1 MGMFLFLRR
10 LLSVVYLMTH
20 PAVPVHLKVLP
31 VLAFIYLVF
40 PRDLWFDFRAFGF
53 LDDFIVGGLFI
64 GTFVNKG
71 WARVLEAQRKRD
83 ETIPAEFRVIN
94 EDDVP
99 SAEGAPLRRHAPRR
113 RAGRRRRPLLR
124 PPGVTSAPAER
135 SGVEESLSMPREGAP
150 CAALA
155 ILPAEGRMLKPI
167 AVEPREGYRIWVRF
181 NDGAS
186 GEVDL
191 RRQGRACSP
200 HGTTALSSNRA
211 SDRLRHRLGR

>member
-83 ETIPAEFRVIN
+83 DTIPAEFRVIN
-94 EDDVP
+94 EDDPTSTEDAP
-99 SAEGAPLRRHAPRR
+99 SDAAHDTDAPDAD
-113 RAGRRRRPLLR
+113 
-124 PPGVTSAPAER
+124 SAPT
-135 SGVEESLSMPREGAP
+135 S
-150 CAALA
+150 
-155 ILPAEGRMLKPI
+155 
-167 AVEPREGYRIWVRF
+167 
-181 NDGAS
+181 
-186 GEVDL
+186 DL
-191 RRQGRACSP
+191 R
-200 HGTTALSSNRA
+200 N
-211 SDRLRHRLGR
+211 

>member
-83 ETIPAEFRVIN
+83 DTIPAEFRVIN
-94 EDDVP
+94 EDDPPSPDDAP
-99 SAEGAPLRRHAPRR
+99 SADDAPSDADAPD
-113 RAGRRRRPLLR
+113 AD
-124 PPGVTSAPAER
+124 SAPT
-135 SGVEESLSMPREGAP
+135 S
-150 CAALA
+150 
-155 ILPAEGRMLKPI
+155 
-167 AVEPREGYRIWVRF
+167 
-181 NDGAS
+181 
-186 GEVDL
+186 DL
-191 RRQGRACSP
+191 RG
-200 HGTTALSSNRA
+200 
-211 SDRLRHRLGR
+211 

>member
-53 LDDFIVGGLFI
+53 LDDFIVGGLII

-71 WARVLEAQRKRD
+71 WARVQAAQRKRD
-83 ETIPAEFRVIN
+83 ETIPAEFRVID

-99 SAEGAPLRRHAPRR
+99 PGEGGAPTDDTP
-113 RAGRRRRPLLR
+113 
-124 PPGVTSAPAER
+124 SADAQDAD
-135 SGVEESLSMPREGAP
+135 GAP
-150 CAALA
+150 T
-155 ILPAEGRMLKPI
+155 
-167 AVEPREGYRIWVRF
+167 
-181 NDGAS
+181 S
-186 GEVDL
+186 DL
-191 RRQGRACSP
+191 RS
-200 HGTTALSSNRA
+200 
-211 SDRLRHRLGR
+211 

>member
-94 EDDVP
+94 EDDPP
-99 SAEGAPLRRHAPRR
+99 STEGAPS
-113 RAGRRRRPLLR
+113 GDT
-124 PPGVTSAPAER
+124 PPGDTQDED
-135 SGVEESLSMPREGAP
+135 GAP
-150 CAALA
+150 
-155 ILPAEGRMLKPI
+155 
-167 AVEPREGYRIWVRF
+167 
-181 NDGAS
+181 S
-186 GEVDL
+186 SDL
-191 RRQGRACSP
+191 RG
-200 HGTTALSSNRA
+200 
-211 SDRLRHRLGR
+211 

>member
-94 EDDVP
+94 EDDAP
-99 SAEGAPLRRHAPRR
+99 SAEDTPPDTPHDTDAPDADGAP
-113 RAGRRRRPLLR
+113 
-124 PPGVTSAPAER
+124 S
-135 SGVEESLSMPREGAP
+135 S
-150 CAALA
+150 
-155 ILPAEGRMLKPI
+155 
-167 AVEPREGYRIWVRF
+167 
-181 NDGAS
+181 
-186 GEVDL
+186 DL
-191 RRQGRACSP
+191 RG
-200 HGTTALSSNRA
+200 
-211 SDRLRHRLGR
+211 

>member
-94 EDDVP
+94 EDDP
-99 SAEGAPLRRHAPRR
+99 PPAEGAPSDDP
-113 RAGRRRRPLLR
+113 
-124 PPGVTSAPAER
+124 PPGDAPDED
-135 SGVEESLSMPREGAP
+135 GAP
-150 CAALA
+150 
-155 ILPAEGRMLKPI
+155 
-167 AVEPREGYRIWVRF
+167 
-181 NDGAS
+181 S
-186 GEVDL
+186 SDL
-191 RRQGRACSP
+191 RG
-200 HGTTALSSNRA
+200 
-211 SDRLRHRLGR
+211 

>member
-94 EDDVP
+94 EDDPPPPEDAP
-99 SAEGAPLRRHAPRR
+99 SDAASSTDADAPDAD
-113 RAGRRRRPLLR
+113 
-124 PPGVTSAPAER
+124 SAPT
-135 SGVEESLSMPREGAP
+135 S
-150 CAALA
+150 
-155 ILPAEGRMLKPI
+155 
-167 AVEPREGYRIWVRF
+167 
-181 NDGAS
+181 
-186 GEVDL
+186 DL
-191 RRQGRACSP
+191 RG
-200 HGTTALSSNRA
+200 
-211 SDRLRHRLGR
+211 

>member
-94 EDDVP
+94 EDDP
-99 SAEGAPLRRHAPRR
+99 PPAEDTPPDTPRDTDAPDADGAP
-113 RAGRRRRPLLR
+113 
-124 PPGVTSAPAER
+124 S
-135 SGVEESLSMPREGAP
+135 S
-150 CAALA
+150 
-155 ILPAEGRMLKPI
+155 
-167 AVEPREGYRIWVRF
+167 
-181 NDGAS
+181 
-186 GEVDL
+186 DL
-191 RRQGRACSP
+191 RG
-200 HGTTALSSNRA
+200 
-211 SDRLRHRLGR
+211 